1 MLVAL
6 KAVYEMLKTACEAH
20 TARKSAE
27 KEAFRKFAAGDEG
40 KKYKEEIATLKK
52 ENAELLAE
60 QAKAIKMIEE
70 MADYLEKH

>member
-6 KAVYEMLKTACEAH
+6 KAVYEMLKNACEAH
-20 TARKSAE
+20 AARKSAD
-27 KEAFRKFAAGDEG
+27 GDEG
-40 KKYKEEIATLKK
+40 KKYKGEIATLKK

-60 QAKAIKMIEE
+60 QAKAIKIIEE